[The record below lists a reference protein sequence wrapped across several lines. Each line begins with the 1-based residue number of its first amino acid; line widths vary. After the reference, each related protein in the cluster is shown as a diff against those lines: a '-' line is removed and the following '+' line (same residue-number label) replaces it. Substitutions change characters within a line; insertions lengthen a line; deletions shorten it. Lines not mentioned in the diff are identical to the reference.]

1 MNFKK
6 CTSFILALLVLV
18 SNIGLAFNVH
28 YCYGKIAAVS
38 SVFSTEEVCNTEKEV
53 EEAKACCTKKNE
65 TDHKKCCTD
74 KLVNLPDKP
83 DDSVIKTFSFNF
95 EMPFVVIECK
105 PVFFITVDAQQK
117 QKAISFYRSEAHAPP
132 LFKLYSQY
140 IFYA

>member
-6 CTSFILALLVLV
+6 CTSLFLAILLLV

-38 SVFSTEEVCNTEKEV
+38 SVFNTEEVCSSMEEEKETKLCC
-53 EEAKACCTKKNE
+53 AKKIAEN
-65 TDHKKCCTD
+65 HKKCCQD
-74 KLVNLPDKP
+74 KVVNLQDKP
-83 DDSVIKTFSFNF
+83 DDGVIKTFSFHF
-95 EMPFVVIECK
+95 EMPFAIQTWK
-105 PVFFITVDAQQK
+105 AVFFNEVAIQQK
-117 QKAISFYRSEAHAPP
+117 KNTTISYYCEAHSPP